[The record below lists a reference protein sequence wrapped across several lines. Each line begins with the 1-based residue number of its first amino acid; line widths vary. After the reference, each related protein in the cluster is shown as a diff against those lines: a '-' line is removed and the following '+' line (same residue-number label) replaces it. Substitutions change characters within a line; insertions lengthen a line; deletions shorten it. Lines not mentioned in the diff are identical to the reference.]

1 MAEHRTRRVPYKE
14 GAGRAPVEAQGTTM
28 TEIKR
33 VLKRAAWRLFV
44 IDVMR
49 TAAVTGSAAIFAI
62 IIARVTDFYWP
73 WVAAVAG
80 GWLGFIGGAAG
91 AAVVVTL
98 LWSALRRA
106 RALEVAREV
115 DQRANLRESISTA
128 LCVAGSD
135 DPWAKAVVETARDRA
150 RSVNV
155 RRSIPYVSP
164 RLAPMPMAFLLVLTV
179 VWFSLGEHYVWP
191 ERAAREQAQAEIRQV
206 AAELDAGQKKIEEL
220 IKRAELDLDA
230 DGDNDLDLEGEHP
243 EATTPEQLQRNA
255 LRKLTTMAERIKK
268 QLDSGEKNQKLEAM
282 KKMMRQL
289 RQPGPGPLNDLAQA
303 MQRGDF
309 AGAKEELDK
318 LAQQLGNNELNDQQR
333 AQLAKQLENL
343 AKQLEE
349 LSNLQKQLE
358 EQLKQAG
365 LSEEQAKKLAQ
376 NPEALAEA
384 LQQMQGLTEQQKQ
397 QLQQAAESMQAA
409 CSSCAGMG
417 AALSQMAGGMSAGG
431 MTQEGMDGMANMGE
445 QLSAGEML
453 EAQMQNLR
461 LALGECRGMMAGLS
475 QWRPGESN
483 RFGKGSG
490 GPGKGTGLSPEA
502 QEAAF
507 NKKREKD
514 SPKRHLGPIIG
525 ETLVFGNTIRGES
538 REAFTEAVQTAARP
552 VDEEIAHS
560 EILPEFEDAVKQY
573 LGRL

>member
-1 MAEHRTRRVPYKE
+1 M
-14 GAGRAPVEAQGTTM
+14 PVEPKGTTM

-49 TAAVTGSAAIFAI
+49 TAAVTGSAAIFVL
-62 IIARVTDFYWP
+62 IIARITDFYWP
-73 WVAAVAG
+73 WVATVAG
-80 GWLGFIGGAAG
+80 GWLGVAGGAAG
-91 AAVVVTL
+91 AAVVATL

-128 LCVAGSD
+128 LCVADSD
-135 DPWAKAVVETARDRA
+135 DPWARAVVETARDRA
-150 RSVNV
+150 RGVNV

-164 RLAPMPMAFLLVLTV
+164 RLAPMPMAFLLVLAV

-191 ERAAREQAQAEIRQV
+191 ERAAREQAEAQIRQV
-206 AAELDAGQKKIEEL
+206 ATELKAGQEKIEEL
-220 IKRAELDLDA
+220 IKRAELDLDG
-230 DGDNDLDLEGEHP
+230 DGDKELDLDAEHP

-282 KKMMRQL
+282 KQMMRQL
-289 RQPGPGPLNDLAQA
+289 RQPGPGPLNDMAQA

-318 LAQQLGNNELNDQQR
+318 LAQKLGNQELNDQQR

-343 AKQLEE
+343 ARQLEE
-349 LSNLQKQLE
+349 LANLQKQLE

-365 LSEEQAKKLAQ
+365 LSEEQAKQLAQ

-384 LQQMQGLTEQQKQ
+384 LEQMQGLTEQQKQ
-397 QLQQAAESMQAA
+397 QLRQAAESMQAA
-409 CSSCAGMG
+409 CKSCSGMG
-417 AALSQMAGGMSAGG
+417 GALSQMAGGMSAGG
-431 MTQEGMDGMANMGE
+431 GMTQDGMDGMAKLGE

-453 EAQMQNLR
+453 DAQMQSLR
-461 LALGECRGMMAGLS
+461 LALSECQGMMAGLG

-483 RFGKGSG
+483 MLSKGSG
-490 GPGKGTGLSPEA
+490 GTGKGTGVSPDA
-502 QEAAF
+502 QESAF
-507 NKKREKD
+507 NTKREKD
-514 SPKRHLGPIIG
+514 SPKRHRGPIIG
-525 ETLVFGNTIRGES
+525 ETLVYGNTIRGES
-538 REAFTEAVQTAARP
+538 REAFTEAVETAARLA
-552 VDEEIAHS
+552 DEEIAHS
-560 EILPEFEDAVKQY
+560 EIPPEFEDAVKQY
-573 LGRL
+573 FGRLEKRAKDDGSSDAPDR

>member
-1 MAEHRTRRVPYKE
+1 MANDNAETLLVVQLEDPDALERCE
-14 GAGRAPVEAQGTTM
+14 
-28 TEIKR
+28 EI
-33 VLKRAAWRLFV
+33 
-44 IDVMR
+44 
-49 TAAVTGSAAIFAI
+49 AAVEYLDVVF
-62 IIARVTDFYWP
+62 IAP
-73 WVAAVAG
+73 
-80 GWLGFIGGAAG
+80 
-91 AAVVVTL
+91 
-98 LWSALRRA
+98 
-106 RALEVAREV
+106 
-115 DQRANLRESISTA
+115 
-128 LCVAGSD
+128 
-135 DPWAKAVVETARDRA
+135 
-150 RSVNV
+150 
-155 RRSIPYVSP
+155 
-164 RLAPMPMAFLLVLTV
+164 
-179 VWFSLGEHYVWP
+179 
-191 ERAAREQAQAEIRQV
+191 
-206 AAELDAGQKKIEEL
+206 
-220 IKRAELDLDA
+220 
-230 DGDNDLDLEGEHP
+230 
-243 EATTPEQLQRNA
+243 
-255 LRKLTTMAERIKK
+255 
-268 QLDSGEKNQKLEAM
+268 
-282 KKMMRQL
+282 
-289 RQPGPGPLNDLAQA
+289 NDLAQA

-309 AGAKEELDK
+309 AGAKEALDK

-365 LSEEQAKKLAQ
+365 LSDEQAKKLAQ

-384 LQQMQGLTEQQKQ
+384 IKQMQGLTEQQKQ
-397 QLQQAAESMQAA
+397 QLRQAAESMQAA

-461 LALGECRGMMAGLS
+461 LALGECKSMMAGLS

-525 ETLVFGNTIRGES
+525 ETLVYGNTIRGES
-538 REAFTEAVQTAARP
+538 REAFTEAVQTAARLA
-552 VDEEIAHS
+552 DEEIAHS
-560 EILPEFEDAVKQY
+560 EIPPEFEDAVKQY
-573 LGRL
+573 FGRLEKRAKDDGSSQAPDR